1 MDNNQPVENK
11 STEPKVGLRELKVT
25 IISADDNVFNGTV
38 YMITSVNKD
47 GEFDILPLHTNFIT
61 LIKDKI
67 ILHKTNGEK
76 QEITITNG
84 VLKVVENKIDIIL
97 GPFIGAD
104 ILPENM
110 LEPVEK
116 GKDDKKDEKKTEPT
130 QETKEKSAEK
140 QAAPE

>member
-1 MDNNQPVENK
+1 MDMNRSADQPVENK

-25 IISADDNVFNGTV
+25 IISADENVFNGTV

-67 ILHKTNGEK
+67 ILHKTNREK

-84 VLKVVENKIDIIL
+84 VLKVVENRIDIIL

-110 LEPVEK
+110 LEPV
-116 GKDDKKDEKKTEPT
+116 
-130 QETKEKSAEK
+130 
-140 QAAPE
+140 